1 MPPAGAPLPHPP
13 TTACVTVEEAV
24 HGKARVRVAV
34 TGTRPEAEGGGSTW
48 TETAVSV
55 ILRGGAAAAFTEG
68 DNRGVVSTDTVKNVV
83 YVVAAR
89 HPTTPPESFGLALAA
104 TYLSEYSHVT
114 GVDVRLQSPSWSRVQ
129 ADGAAHPHGF
139 VGDTGTR
146 TATVTVTRGEAPV
159 VTGGVSGLRV
169 LKTTASGWSDFH
181 AGRYSTLPPT
191 DDRVLATELTA
202 EWHFTQGWADAGDP
216 LAVLPGGDDASAAAV
231 AAAEADPAA
240 AAAALTVGSGY
251 ADAASAATAA
261 LLAAFFGDPAE
272 GGVYSAGMQQTLVAM
287 GAALL
292 AESDCAGVG
301 SVRLSLPNLHFLPS
315 GGGVV
320 PLLRGDPAAARVYV
334 PTDEPHGLISAVVR
348 RT

>member
-1 MPPAGAPLPHPP
+1 MPPAGAPPPHPP
-13 TTACVTVEEAV
+13 TPAGVTVEEAV

-114 GVDVRLQSPSWSRVQ
+114 GVDVRLQSPS
-129 ADGAAHPHGF
+129 
-139 VGDTGTR
+139 
-146 TATVTVTRGEAPV
+146 
-159 VTGGVSGLRV
+159 
-169 LKTTASGWSDFH
+169 
-181 AGRYSTLPPT
+181 
-191 DDRVLATELTA
+191 
-202 EWHFTQGWADAGDP
+202 
-216 LAVLPGGDDASAAAV
+216 
-231 AAAEADPAA
+231 
-240 AAAALTVGSGY
+240 
-251 ADAASAATAA
+251 
-261 LLAAFFGDPAE
+261 
-272 GGVYSAGMQQTLVAM
+272 AGMQQTLVAM

-320 PLLRGDPAAARVYV
+320 PLLRGDPAAARLYV

>member
-1 MPPAGAPLPHPP
+1 MPPAGAPPPHPP
-13 TTACVTVEEAV
+13 TPAGVTIEDAV

-34 TGTRPEAEGGGSTW
+34 AGTRSDADGGGSTW
-48 TETAVSV
+48 TETTVLV
-55 ILRGGAAAAFTEG
+55 VLRGGATAAFTDG

-104 TYLSEYSHVT
+104 TYLSEYPHVT
-114 GVDVRLQSPSWSRVQ
+114 GVDVRLQSPSWDRVE
-129 ADGAAHPHGF
+129 ADGGSHPHGF
-139 VGDTGTR
+139 VGGAGTR
-146 TATVTVTRGEAPV
+146 TATVTVTRGETPV

-169 LKTTASGWSDFH
+169 LKTTASGWSGFH

-202 EWHFTQGWADAGDP
+202 EWHFAPGWADAGDP
-216 LAVLPGGDDASAAAV
+216 LVVLPGGDDAATAMV

-240 AAAALTVGSGY
+240 AAALSVGSGY
-251 ADAASAATAA
+251 ADAASAGMAA

-272 GGVYSAGMQQTLVAM
+272 GGVYSVSLQQTLVAM

-292 AESDCAGVG
+292 AEPDCSGVR
-301 SVRLSLPNLHFLPS
+301 SVRLSLPNLHFLPA